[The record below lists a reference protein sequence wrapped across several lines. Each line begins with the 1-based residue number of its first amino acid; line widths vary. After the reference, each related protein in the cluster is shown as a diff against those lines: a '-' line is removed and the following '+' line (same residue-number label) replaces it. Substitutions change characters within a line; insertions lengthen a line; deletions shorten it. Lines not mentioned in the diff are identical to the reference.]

1 MKNDKVTETIQRAT
15 QLSAELDQLNNDFN
29 LTDDYVAQLRQ
40 QVDQLKQHQSRL
52 NNALQILNE
61 LPSSINP
68 QYKKAD
74 PNPQRRY

>member
-52 NNALQILNE
+52 NSALEILNE
-61 LPSSINP
+61 LPSSISP
-68 QYKKAD
+68 EYKKAD